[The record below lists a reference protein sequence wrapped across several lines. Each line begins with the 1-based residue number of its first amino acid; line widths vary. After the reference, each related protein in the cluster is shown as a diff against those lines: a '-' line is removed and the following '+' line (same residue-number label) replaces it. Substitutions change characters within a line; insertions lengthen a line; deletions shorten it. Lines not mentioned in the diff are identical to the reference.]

1 MQRGRSGTTTFLE
14 IRRKIG
20 RKNLLLVIRMIMKR
34 MITMMVLMKRRR
46 LYDPPVKE
54 VVARQKW
61 TGCWVAVD
69 ALWRSEIA
77 GKEPN

>member
-1 MQRGRSGTTTFLE
+1 M
-14 IRRKIG
+14 
-20 RKNLLLVIRMIMKR
+20 LVIRMIMKR

-61 TGCWVAVD
+61 TGRWIAVD

-77 GKEPN
+77 GMEPN

>member
-1 MQRGRSGTTTFLE
+1 
-14 IRRKIG
+14 
-20 RKNLLLVIRMIMKR
+20 MIMKR

-61 TGCWVAVD
+61 TRCWIAVD

-77 GKEPN
+77 GMEPN

>member
-1 MQRGRSGTTTFLE
+1 MKRLFTM
-14 IRRKIG
+14 
-20 RKNLLLVIRMIMKR
+20 LLLVKMRM
-34 MITMMVLMKRRR
+34 

-77 GKEPN
+77 GMEPN